1 MANYDKPSRSW
12 FVVFNNPEEI
22 ITYKRDSSGE
32 YVLDSNNDKIIES
45 SISSDLA
52 GKTPEEI
59 CDACLKL
66 WVGDSETRTGA
77 CSYCISAKGLHHLH
91 MVLEEA
97 APVRFSKVKAVFPRA
112 HLEPTRGT
120 KAEAE
125 NYINKLG
132 VWGEKGEQIVCIKY
146 HGEIKGRQGQRS
158 DLETV
163 EQMLNDGIHPNDIL
177 LKSLKYEKYDSM
189 IKQHYFRIK
198 KENAP
203 IEREV
208 KVYWHVGPS
217 GCGKTHVLHELSEQ
231 YKNDLYL
238 VSNYTTGYLD
248 DYIGESV
255 LFLDEFRGQI
265 PFATLLTMLQGYTS
279 RFHARYHNVVGL
291 WTEVH
296 ITSVF
301 PPERLYKKMVD
312 ATDQDID
319 TIEQLKRR
327 ITGIFYH
334 WRDKEENYCKYYCG
348 MSDYISYQRLVLDA
362 LGYFPE
368 TFRTIEKDEEKF
380 IQEVL
385 RW

>member
-1 MANYDKPSRSW
+1 MAKYDAPSRSW
-12 FVVFNNPEEI
+12 FVVFNNPEYI
-22 ITYKRDSSGE
+22 ITYKCDSTGELIRDR
-32 YVLDSNNDKIIES
+32 NNDKIIES
-45 SISSDLA
+45 SIPSEFHGQS
-52 GKTPEEI
+52 PEEL
-59 CDACLKL
+59 CDSCLKL

-77 CSYCISAKGLHHLH
+77 VSYCISAKGLHHLH

-97 APVRFSKVKAVFPRA
+97 APVRFSKVKKVFPRA

-132 VWGEKGEQIVCIKY
+132 VWAEKGEQIVCIKY

-158 DLETV
+158 DLEDI
-163 EQMLNDGIHPNDIL
+163 EQMLKDGIHPNDIL
-177 LKSLKYEKYDSM
+177 LKSLKYERYSSM
-189 IKQHYFRIK
+189 ITQHYYRHK
-198 KENAP
+198 LKAAP
-203 IEREV
+203 VERDI

-217 GCGKTHVLHELSEQ
+217 GCGKTHVLHQLKSEHV
-231 YKNDLYL
+231 DDVYL
-238 VSNYTTGYLD
+238 VSNYQTGYLD
-248 DYIGESV
+248 NYIGESI

-265 PFATLLTMLQGYTS
+265 PFSTLLTMLQGYTS
-279 RFHARYHNVVGL
+279 YFHARYHNIAGL

-312 ATDQDID
+312 AVDQDID

-334 WRDKEENYCKYYCG
+334 WKNEQEYFNYYCE
-348 MSDYISYQRLVLDA
+348 MQDYISYQHLVLNA
-362 LGYFPE
+362 LGYSPD
-368 TFRTIEKDEEKF
+368 TFRKIEEDEERY